1 MGRSYVLG
9 CAVGR
14 RTRPHPLA
22 LAISTSMPLPA
33 ALLFAL
39 LFTAAGFGLG
49 ALIFYILRRLFGD
62 LKAP

>member
-1 MGRSYVLG
+1 MLHQ
-9 CAVGR
+9 AVVE
-14 RTRPHPLA
+14 
-22 LAISTSMPLPA
+22 ISTSMPLPA

>member
-1 MGRSYVLG
+1 MLYQ
-9 CAVGR
+9 AVVE
-14 RTRPHPLA
+14 TTTTPAA
-22 LAISTSMPLPA
+22 LLEISTSMPLPA
-33 ALLFAL
+33 ALLFTL